1 MHHTGAPKLSKVPQ
15 QAVWTPRAKTSTG
28 NCPRNAAH
36 PALRAQVLS
45 HLPHQLVAPS
55 LSCCRS
61 HAITPPR
68 ALRALLFL
76 PGYSPQEI
84 ALKSVASGPSS
95 GNELSRVAAMLP
107 KSLEPQSIVKN
118 VAGNGATPPGA
129 IAGAGARGTAV
140 AGGAAIEVAA
150 SAGVATE
157 TTRVGRPVPSKVHS
171 LHNLQF
177 HQQQQRQG
185 DAGAG
190 TDGAGAA
197 VAVSAAGPAVTAVK
211 AAAATAKGAAA
222 AISSFFAAQG
232 QQWDARMR
240 RSSAVEVELSAHS
253 ALPTYSSGLPV
264 ANAGRRMSGVL
275 TKASLLADAPGAAGV
290 AAPPRGGGD
299 AVARGAAAG
308 GYDGMLMLMRATSG
322 SEAPDVGMSD
332 VVPDQRQLSLPVLKI
347 TRSGMLPPQLPLLA
361 TPLPE
366 DSVAPPPP
374 PSGTSPVPG
383 MPMRTRRGSM
393 VVVQAPPGNLS
404 GTATFPFS
412 PASDQGAFGMNGVGS
427 GGEGMSVEGRR
438 ASTTLLASA
447 LAPAPPGGTNG
458 VSPTAAGGT
467 ANRFRRASRLL
478 APIYDTTNQQP
489 APQATIDAGQ
499 A

>member
-1 MHHTGAPKLSKVPQ
+1 M
-15 QAVWTPRAKTSTG
+15 
-28 NCPRNAAH
+28 
-36 PALRAQVLS
+36 
-45 HLPHQLVAPS
+45 
-55 LSCCRS
+55 
-61 HAITPPR
+61 
-68 ALRALLFL
+68 
-76 PGYSPQEI
+76 
-84 ALKSVASGPSS
+84 ASGPSS
-95 GNELSRVAAMLP
+95 GNVLSRVAATLP

-118 VAGNGATPPGA
+118 MAGNGATSPGA
-129 IAGAGARGTAV
+129 TAGAGAGGAAA
-140 AGGAAIEVAA
+140 AGGKAIEVAA

-177 HQQQQRQG
+177 HQQQQQQQLQQPQQQQQQQRQG
-185 DAGAG
+185 GAGAG

-197 VAVSAAGPAVTAVK
+197 AAVPPAGPAVTAVK

-232 QQWDARMR
+232 QQWDARLR

-253 ALPTYSSGLPV
+253 ALPTYSSGLPM
-264 ANAGRRMSGVL
+264 ATAGRRMSGVL
-275 TKASLLADAPGAAGV
+275 TKASLLADAPGAAGA

-308 GYDGMLMLMRATSG
+308 GYDGMVMLMRATSG

-366 DSVAPPPP
+366 DGVAPPPP

-383 MPMRTRRGSM
+383 TPMRTRRGSM
-393 VVVQAPPGNLS
+393 VVVQAPPGNPG
-404 GTATFPFS
+404 GTPTSPFS
-412 PASDQGAFGMNGVGS
+412 PVSDQGAFGMNGVGS
-427 GGEGMSVEGRR
+427 GGGGMSVEGRR
-438 ASTTLLASA
+438 ASATLLAST

-458 VSPTAAGGT
+458 VSPSAAGGT
-467 ANRFRRASRLL
+467 GNRFRRASRLL
-478 APIYDTTNQQP
+478 APIYDTTTQQP
-489 APQATIDAGQ
+489 VPQATIDGGQ